1 MRETIINVLIPKLR
15 NPTSIGVDAGGQ
27 GTVPQNMDLR
37 TLTRACRGFF
47 IGAITQGQKAE
58 SGGGVLGE
66 VEQPSAIQLG
76 LWGSAVSS
84 PSGVGGGSPTA
95 QGFSHYFQHS

>member
-1 MRETIINVLIPKLR
+1 
-15 NPTSIGVDAGGQ
+15 
-27 GTVPQNMDLR
+27 MDLR

-66 VEQPSAIQLG
+66 VEQPYAIQLG

-84 PSGVGGGSPTA
+84 PAELGAVPRPPAEVFPLFSAFMIASPNTIMLLI
-95 QGFSHYFQHS
+95 